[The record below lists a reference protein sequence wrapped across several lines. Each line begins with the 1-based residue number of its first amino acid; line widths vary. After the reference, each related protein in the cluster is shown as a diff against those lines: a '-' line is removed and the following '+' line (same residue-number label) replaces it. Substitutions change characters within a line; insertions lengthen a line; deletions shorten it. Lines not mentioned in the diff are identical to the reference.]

1 MKKKKIFIA
10 LLASLCVSAG
20 AAGLAACKP
29 ESAEGRDS
37 ALYNLYQKY
46 CETTDSPASY
56 EEWLGQVLASIGQPG
71 KQGEPGEPGE
81 PGEQGEQGEDGLD
94 GDGIEDISL
103 KEIDGKQYFEFVFTS
118 GKIIRI
124 PADGKGEKIVSPSFT
139 VKAVDQNGDPVKD
152 AYFNI
157 GYYDSS
163 NYSTLYL
170 KEDGTTVSEKS
181 KAFLLQTNS
190 KGIATFYCFINDSD
204 KKYTAYLA
212 DDRADNANENIK
224 GFTAIPAGY
233 DTDFGESYG
242 MKNTSV
248 DFIKGEDGNF
258 TADAKF
264 LLSNSWDNLYDPS
277 SDLQYTRYI
286 PDLSKP
292 DDIKEEYTPY
302 VKKVTKNR
310 YNYFTFAP
318 RTNRPAGENNVDEY
332 SALMNKAASGV
343 YRLSWKA
350 NRSSA
355 NVDLKYYNFFGGN
368 YFVYNED
375 NSPSDTLIIQRSGMA
390 PTDENVLRA
399 EYERYS
405 KSAGAGAMGYE
416 TWLDDYK
423 SKFSGGNFVE
433 IEVNT
438 DQASAVFCLSY
449 ISDVSCEVTIKVE
462 RIGDVAQWTDEY
474 NEVNCPPNASQET
487 DQEGS
492 VKDVPFDA
500 KVVKGSDNYYHL
512 NDANGPVIY
521 VQLKKATRVNS
532 NSMEYL
538 AAYPIENPG
547 PGSDPSQPSTGSV
560 FIYTEDRFD
569 EATNSGV
576 HVRTDYTNVVK
587 GYAAKANSDGL
598 YRVNDLLLQVLKN
611 YCRSF
616 SSSYGEFYWV
626 AACSYYG
633 PVADGTE
640 NAPYEI
646 ENLNNRDEFE
656 GTLNSSGKTYFV
668 YKPQTEGY
676 YGFTAIIKET
686 SLEITHDGVT
696 KIDDSYY
703 MHLNSLEEFVFCLNG
718 VSTEKKPII
727 RVWSSAKNTICWS
740 TNIVNDKIFESG
752 TKERPVAV
760 SGAGVKLVSIDHTA
774 YNHPIYFNLSLLAD
788 VDKGTYKITVY
799 GSDNAVVHDENGE
812 DIIDKDFILTTS
824 KKISIDCPD
833 DGYFYIK
840 ITKVSESTQLT
851 ASNRAVELPA
861 VEITADDKTDGKKS
875 SL

>member
-124 PADGKGEKIVSPSFT
+124 PADGTGEKIVSPSFT

-170 KEDGTTVSEKS
+170 KEDGTTVNEAGRADAY
-181 KAFLLQTNS
+181 AFKTNS

-204 KKYTAYLA
+204 KEYTAYLA
-212 DDRADNANENIK
+212 SAESINIE
-224 GFTAIPAGY
+224 GVSAIPAGY
-233 DTDFGESYG
+233 DIDFGEGAYG

-248 DFIKGEDGNF
+248 DFTKGEDGNY

-264 LLSNSWDNLYDPS
+264 MLSNSWDNLYDPS

-302 VKKVTKNR
+302 VKKVTKNI

-318 RTNRPAGENNVDEY
+318 RTNRPAGDNDVDEY
-332 SALMNKAASGV
+332 NALMDKAASGR

-355 NVDLKYYNFFGGN
+355 NVDLKYYNFFGGT
-368 YFVYNED
+368 YFAFNED
-375 NSPSDTLIIQRSGMA
+375 NSPSDTLILQRSGSA
-390 PTDENVLRA
+390 PNDNNVLRA

-449 ISDVSCEVTIKVE
+449 ISDVSCEVTITVE

-492 VKDVPFDA
+492 VKDVPLDA

-538 AAYPIENPG
+538 AAYPIDNPG
-547 PGSDPSQPSTGSV
+547 PDSDPSQPSTGSV

-646 ENLNNRDEFE
+646 DSLNNRGEFE

-676 YGFTAIIKET
+676 YGFMATTQGA

-696 KIDDSYY
+696 KIDNAHYL
-703 MHLNSLEEFVFCLNG
+703 HLNALEEFVFS
-718 VSTEKKPII
+718 VSGTGEKVNL
-727 RVWSSAKNTICWS
+727 RVISFSSNTIAWS
-740 TNIVNDKIFESG
+740 LSESNVESG
-752 TKERPVAV
+752 TEEHPVAV
-760 SGAGVKLVSIDHTA
+760 TGEGVKLVSIDHTA
-774 YNHPIYFNLSLLAD
+774 YNHPINVTLSVLFGGD
-788 VDKGTYKITVY
+788 GTYKLTVY
-799 GSDNAVVHDENGE
+799 GSNNAKVLDENGE
-812 DIIDKDFILTTS
+812 DIVDKNFILIYETTTQ
-824 KKISIDCPD
+824 KITIDCPD
-833 DGYFYIK
+833 NGYFYIK
-840 ITKVSESTQLT
+840 IEKVSSETQLT
-851 ASNRAVELPA
+851 ALNRSVEMPV